1 MLQESC
7 LDEDTPADV
16 YAMVRKGQLEELRA
30 RLQGSERAWAARWRV
45 HTRLSVDPDGVLND
59 QDGPLHKAAA
69 PPLLHVAA
77 RNGHVDVVRYLVEEV
92 GVDIEQ
98 VSSAYNKYIEVY
110 LLVCIY

>member
-1 MLQESC
+1 M
-7 LDEDTPADV
+7 DEDTPADV

-30 RLQGSERAWAARWRV
+30 RLQGSESVWAARWRV
-45 HTRLSVDPDGVLND
+45 HTRLAVDPYGVLND
-59 QDGPLHKAAA
+59 QDGTPDKAAA

-77 RNGHVDVVRYLVEEV
+77 RNGHVDVVRYLVDEV

-98 VSSAYNKYIEVY
+98 VSSAYSKYIGVY